1 MRIAAFFLIFTL
13 IVFTAGYLL
22 NIETYLLYHFMVI
35 MLTVAGLTKLSII
48 YARKLGFVDSPSVRK
63 MHKNPTPSIG
73 GMVFIPIAL
82 ISWLI
87 KMSDSVDEK
96 VLSLS
101 FSILLIFILGLIDDR
116 KPISHRIKLP
126 LQILASVI
134 VIHYWNFIP
143 LDFGGAFGINTVG
156 NIWGWLLMIAFFQFT
171 INAINYMDGINGLLG
186 GYLVLVFSFLYLW
199 SGSIDLMEIKHL
211 LASMIAG
218 ILAFLYFNFRRTA
231 ETFMGDAG
239 STVLGL
245 IAATATTRII
255 QIVPKSSISLGAID
269 YTIPAFFIFVI
280 IFWYPLFDSLQVY
293 TRRVIRGNSPF
304 IADRLHVHHW
314 LMLKTNKNHLLSSLY
329 IIGITAAVL
338 FGMSL
343 SL

>member
-1 MRIAAFFLIFTL
+1 MRIIAFFLIFTL

-22 NIETYLLYHFMVI
+22 NIEPYLLYHFMVL
-35 MLTVAGLTKLSII
+35 MAAVVGLTKLSIV
-48 YARKLGFVDSPSVRK
+48 YARKFGFIDNPSIRK
-63 MHKNPTPSIG
+63 IHNTPTPSIG
-73 GMVFIPIAL
+73 GMIFIPIAL

-87 KMSDSVDEK
+87 KMSNSLDEK
-96 VLSLS
+96 VISLS
-101 FSILLIFILGLIDDR
+101 FSILLMFILGLIDDR
-116 KPISHRIKLP
+116 KPISHKIKLP

-156 NIWGWLLMIAFFQFT
+156 NIWGWILMIAFFQFT

-199 SGSIDLMEIKHL
+199 SGSIDLIEIKHL
-211 LASMIAG
+211 LASIIAG

-239 STVLGL
+239 STALGL

-255 QIVPKSSISLGAID
+255 QIVPKSSISLGEID
-269 YTIPAFFIFVI
+269 YTIPAFFIFVV

-293 TRRVIRGNSPF
+293 SRRLIRGNSPF

-314 LMLKTNKNHLLSSLY
+314 LMHKTNKNHLLSSLY

-338 FGMSL
+338 FGMAL

>member
-87 KMSDSVDEK
+87 KISDSVDEK

-116 KPISHRIKLP
+116 KKLP

-199 SGSIDLMEIKHL
+199 SGSIDLIEIKHL

-293 TRRVIRGNSPF
+293 IRRVIRGNSPF

>member
-1 MRIAAFFLIFTL
+1 MFI
-13 IVFTAGYLL
+13 
-22 NIETYLLYHFMVI
+22 
-35 MLTVAGLTKLSII
+35 VAGLTKLSIF
-48 YARKLGFVDSPSVRK
+48 YARKFGFVDNPSVRK
-63 MHKNPTPSIG
+63 IHNTPTPSIG
-73 GMVFIPIAL
+73 GMIFIPIAL

-87 KMSDSVDEK
+87 KMSDSLDEK
-96 VLSLS
+96 VISLS
-101 FSILLIFILGLIDDR
+101 FSILLMFILGLIDDR
-116 KPISHRIKLP
+116 KPISHKIKLP

-134 VIHYWNFIP
+134 VIHFWNFIP
-143 LDFGGAFGINTVG
+143 LDFGGAFGITTVG
-156 NIWGWLLMIAFFQFT
+156 EIWGWILMIAFFQFT

-199 SGSIDLMEIKHL
+199 SGSIDLIEIKHI
-211 LASMIAG
+211 LASMIGG

-255 QIVPKSSISLGAID
+255 QLVPRSSISLGEID

-293 TRRVIRGNSPF
+293 TRRIMRGNSPF

-338 FGMSL
+338 FGMAL

>member
-1 MRIAAFFLIFTL
+1 MRIAAFFLIFTM
-13 IVFTAGYLL
+13 IVFTAGNLL
-22 NIETYLLYHFMVI
+22 NIETYLIYHFMGV
-35 MLTVAGLTKLSII
+35 MLIVASLTKLSII
-48 YARKLGFVDSPSVRK
+48 YARNLGFVDSPSVRK
-63 MHKNPTPSIG
+63 MHKKPTPSIG
-73 GMVFIPIAL
+73 GMVFIPITL
-82 ISWLI
+82 ISWII
-87 KMSDSVDEK
+87 KMSDNIDEK
-96 VLSLS
+96 IFSLS
-101 FSILLIFILGLIDDR
+101 FSILLMFILGLIDDR
-116 KPISHRIKLP
+116 KPLSHKIKLP
-126 LQILASVI
+126 LQILASII
-134 VIHYWNFIP
+134 VIHYWKFIP
-143 LDFGGAFGINTVG
+143 LDFGGALGITTVG
-156 NIWGWLLMIAFFQFT
+156 EVWGWILMIAFFQFT

-199 SGSIDLMEIKHL
+199 SGSIELMEIKHI
-211 LASMIAG
+211 LASTIAG

-255 QIVPKSSISLGAID
+255 QIVPTSSFLLGDID
-269 YTIPAFFIFVI
+269 YQIPAFFIFVI

-293 TRRVIRGNSPF
+293 ARRVIRGNSPF

>member
-1 MRIAAFFLIFTL
+1 MS
-13 IVFTAGYLL
+13 V
-22 NIETYLLYHFMVI
+22 
-35 MLTVAGLTKLSII
+35 VAGLTKLAII
-48 YARKLGFVDSPSVRK
+48 YARKFGIVDNPSVRK
-63 MHKNPTPSIG
+63 IHNQPTPSIG

-87 KMSDSVDEK
+87 KMSHFIDEK

-101 FSILLIFILGLIDDR
+101 FSILLMFVLGLIDDR
-116 KPISHRIKLP
+116 KPLSHKIKLP
-126 LQILASVI
+126 LQVLASVI
-134 VIHYWNFIP
+134 VIHFWNFIP
-143 LDFGGAFGINTVG
+143 LNFGGAFGIDTVG
-156 NIWGWLLMIAFFQFT
+156 DIWGWILMIAFFQFT

-186 GYLVLVFSFLYLW
+186 GYIVLVFSFLYLW
-199 SGSIDLMEIKHL
+199 AGSIDSFEIKNI
-211 LASMIAG
+211 LASMTAG

-239 STVLGL
+239 STALGL

-255 QIVPKSSISLGAID
+255 QLVPVSSISLGEID
-269 YTIPAFFIFVI
+269 YIIPAFFIFVI

-293 TRRVIRGNSPF
+293 TRRIMRGNSPF

-343 SL
+343 NL

>member
-1 MRIAAFFLIFTL
+1 MRLFVFFIAFAFILYLAGNFLD
-13 IVFTAGYLL
+13 
-22 NIETYLLYHFMVI
+22 IESYLLYHFFAI
-35 MLTVAGLTKLSII
+35 MLATTGLTKLGII
-48 YARKLGFVDSPSVRK
+48 YAKKFGIVDTPSVRK
-63 MHKNPTPSIG
+63 IHKYPTPSIG

-87 KMSDSVDEK
+87 KMSDSLDVK
-96 VLSLS
+96 VISLS
-101 FSILLIFILGLIDDR
+101 FSILLMYILGIIDDR
-116 KPISHRIKLP
+116 KPLSYKIKLP

-134 VIHYWNFIP
+134 VIHFWNFIP
-143 LDFGGAFGINTVG
+143 LDFGGAFGINIVG
-156 NIWGWLLMIAFFQFT
+156 NIWGWVLMIAFFQFT
-171 INAINYMDGINGLLG
+171 INAINFMDGINGLLG
-186 GYLVLVFSFLYLW
+186 GYIVLVFSFLYLW
-199 SGSIDLMEIKHL
+199 SGSIESLEIKNI
-211 LASMIAG
+211 LASMTAG
-218 ILAFLYFNFRRTA
+218 IIAFLYFNFRRTA

-255 QIVPKSSISLGAID
+255 QIVPTSSVSLGTID
-269 YTIPAFFIFVI
+269 YSIPAFFIFAV

>member
-1 MRIAAFFLIFTL
+1 MFVMSA
-13 IVFTAGYLL
+13 
-22 NIETYLLYHFMVI
+22 
-35 MLTVAGLTKLSII
+35 VAGITKISII
-48 YARKLGFVDSPSVRK
+48 YARKFGFVDNPSIRK
-63 MHKNPTPSIG
+63 IHKEPTPSIG
-73 GMVFIPIAL
+73 GMIFIPIAL

-87 KMSDSVDEK
+87 KMSSAIDVK

-101 FSILLIFILGLIDDR
+101 FSILLMFILGLIDDR
-116 KPISHRIKLP
+116 KPISHKIKLP

-134 VIHYWNFIP
+134 VIHFWKFIP
-143 LDFGGAFGINTVG
+143 LDFGGAFGIEMVG
-156 NIWGWLLMIAFFQFT
+156 NVWGWILMIAFFQFT

-186 GYLVLVFSFLYLW
+186 SYLVLVFSFLYLW
-199 SGSIDLMEIKHL
+199 SGTIDLIEIKHI
-211 LASMIAG
+211 LASIIAG
-218 ILAFLYFNFRRTA
+218 VLGFLYFNFRRKA

-245 IAATATTRII
+245 VAATATTRII
-255 QIVPKSSISLGAID
+255 QLVPKSSISLGDID
-269 YTIPAFFIFVI
+269 YSIPAFFIFVV

-293 TRRVIRGNSPF
+293 ARRVIRGNSPF

-338 FGMSL
+338 FGMAL

>member
-1 MRIAAFFLIFTL
+1 MRILAFFLIFFL
-13 IVFTAGYLL
+13 IVFSAGNLL
-22 NIETYLLYHFMVI
+22 DIETYLLFHFLIVMSA
-35 MLTVAGLTKLSII
+35 VAGLTKLAVI
-48 YARKLGFVDSPSVRK
+48 YARKFGIVDNPSVRK
-63 MHKNPTPSIG
+63 IHSKPTPSIG
-73 GMVFIPIAL
+73 GMIFIPVAL

-87 KMSDSVDEK
+87 NMYGFIDEK
-96 VLSLS
+96 VLSLA
-101 FSILLIFILGLIDDR
+101 FSIIIMFVLGVIDDR
-116 KPISHRIKLP
+116 KPLSHKIKLP
-126 LQILASVI
+126 LQVLASII
-134 VIHYWNFIP
+134 VIHFWNFIP
-143 LDFGGAFGINTVG
+143 LNFGGAFGIDTVG
-156 NIWGWLLMIAFFQFT
+156 DIWGWVLMIAFFQFT

-199 SGSIDLMEIKHL
+199 SGSIDLIGIKHL

-218 ILAFLYFNFRRTA
+218 IIAFLYFNFRRTA

-239 STVLGL
+239 STALGL

-255 QIVPKSSISLGAID
+255 QIVPKSSISLGEID

-338 FGMSL
+338 FGMAL

>member
-1 MRIAAFFLIFTL
+1 
-13 IVFTAGYLL
+13 
-22 NIETYLLYHFMVI
+22 MVV
-35 MLTVAGLTKLSII
+35 MLTVASLTKLSII
-48 YARKLGFVDSPSVRK
+48 YARKLGIVDKPSVRK
-63 MHKNPTPSIG
+63 IHKNPTPSIG
-73 GMVFIPIAL
+73 GMVFIPISL

-87 KMSDSVDEK
+87 KMSDNIDEK

-101 FSILLIFILGLIDDR
+101 FSILLMFLLGLIDDR
-116 KPISHRIKLP
+116 KPISHKIKLP

-134 VIHYWNFIP
+134 VIHFWNFIP

-156 NIWGWLLMIAFFQFT
+156 QFWGWILMIAFFQFT

-186 GYLVLVFSFLYLW
+186 GYIVLVFSFLYLW
-199 SGSIDLMEIKHL
+199 AGSIDSFEIKNI
-211 LASMIAG
+211 LASMTAG
-218 ILAFLYFNFRRTA
+218 VIAFLYFNFRRTA

-239 STVLGL
+239 STALGL

-255 QIVPKSSISLGAID
+255 QLVPISSFSLGEID
-269 YTIPAFFIFVI
+269 YIIPAFFIFVI

-293 TRRVIRGNSPF
+293 ARRIIRGNSPF
-304 IADRLHVHHW
+304 IADRLHIHHW
-314 LMLKTNKNHLLSSLY
+314 LMLKTNKNHLLSSIY

>member
-1 MRIAAFFLIFTL
+1 MRL
-13 IVFTAGYLL
+13 IVFFIVFILILFLAGNFL
-22 NIETYLLYHFMVI
+22 NVDSYLLYHFLVI
-35 MLTVAGLTKLSII
+35 MAATLGLTKLGII
-48 YARKLGFVDSPSVRK
+48 YAKKFGIVDTPSVRK
-63 MHKNPTPSIG
+63 IHKHPTPSIG

-87 KMSDSVDEK
+87 KMSDSIDEK
-96 VLSLS
+96 ILSLS
-101 FSILLIFILGLIDDR
+101 FSILLMYILGIIDDR
-116 KPISHRIKLP
+116 KPLSHKIKLP

-134 VIHYWNFIP
+134 VIHFWNFIP

-156 NIWGWLLMIAFFQFT
+156 NIWGWILMIAFFQFT
-171 INAINYMDGINGLLG
+171 INAINFMDGINGLLG
-186 GYLVLVFSFLYLW
+186 GYIILVFSFLYLW
-199 SGSIDLMEIKHL
+199 SGSLGSLEIKNI
-211 LASMIAG
+211 LASITAG
-218 ILAFLYFNFRRTA
+218 VIAFLYFNFRRTA

-245 IAATATTRII
+245 IAATATVRII
-255 QIVPKSSISLGAID
+255 QIVPTSSISLGNID
-269 YTIPAFFIFVI
+269 YIIPHFFIFVI

-293 TRRVIRGNSPF
+293 TRRIVRGNSPF

-338 FGMSL
+338 FGMAL
-343 SL
+343 NL

>member
-1 MRIAAFFLIFTL
+1 MRLFVFF
-13 IVFTAGYLL
+13 IVFAFILYWAGNLL
-22 NIETYLLYHFMVI
+22 NIESYLLYLFFAV
-35 MLTVAGLTKLSII
+35 MLATAVLTKLAII
-48 YARKLGFVDSPSVRK
+48 YAKKFGVVDTPSARKI
-63 MHKNPTPSIG
+63 HKHPTPSIG

-87 KMSDSVDEK
+87 KMSDSIDEK
-96 VLSLS
+96 VMSLS
-101 FSILLIFILGLIDDR
+101 FSILLMYILGIIDDR
-116 KPISHRIKLP
+116 KPLSHKIKLP

-134 VIHYWNFIP
+134 VIHFWNFIP
-143 LDFGGAFGINTVG
+143 LDFGGAFGINIVG
-156 NIWGWLLMIAFFQFT
+156 NIWGWVLMIAFFQFT
-171 INAINYMDGINGLLG
+171 INAINFMDGINGLLG
-186 GYLVLVFSFLYLW
+186 GYIVLVFSFLYLW
-199 SGSIDLMEIKHL
+199 SGSIDSLEIKNI
-211 LASMIAG
+211 LASMTAG
-218 ILAFLYFNFRRTA
+218 VIAFLYFNFRRTA

-255 QIVPKSSISLGAID
+255 QIVPKSSISLGEID
-269 YTIPAFFIFVI
+269 FTIPAFFIFVI

-293 TRRVIRGNSPF
+293 TRRILRGNSPF

-314 LMLKTNKNHLLSSLY
+314 LMMKTNKNHLLSSLY

-338 FGMSL
+338 FGMAL